1 MARSARLTRAD
12 ARYGGEQQRK
22 QQRRWTSLDDG
33 RRTQRRM
40 PGHAERP
47 DGLGRR
53 QRWPSLAFNPRV
65 RPCPPRARQHGHPR
79 RFTVSHGATGS
90 TPSLC
95 DRRFAGG
102 GHLLCKQV
110 IDFCQEDLHAIC
122 TSSAS
127 LLHTGEL
134 LSWATRTQGPG
145 VLMTARSRRRD
156 NDRPVPPV
164 PGALGLPTAPARR
177 PARRRGAR
185 VARTLRTCWWPRFLV
200 TGALVVVVGATLVS
214 GAAAPWVIFAGAAI
228 IFISLS
234 WSLSMSPADY
244 RREAPMPPGSSR
256 CGVTATMSEGRR
268 SWASAASAC
277 SSSASIAR
285 S

>member
-1 MARSARLTRAD
+1 MTLRA
-12 ARYGGEQQRK
+12 ETSPTV
-22 QQRRWTSLDDG
+22 RR
-33 RRTQRRM
+33 
-40 PGHAERP
+40 PG
-47 DGLGRR
+47 
-53 QRWPSLAFNPRV
+53 S
-65 RPCPPRARQHGHPR
+65 CPPRARQQGHSR
-79 RFTVSHGATGS
+79 RFTVSHGANGS
-90 TPSLC
+90 ALELC
-95 DRRFAGG
+95 CRRSAGR

-134 LSWATRTQGPG
+134 PCWATRSQGPG

-156 NDRPVPPV
+156 NDGPVPPV
-164 PGALGLPTAPARR
+164 PGALGLPAAPARR

-185 VARTLRTCWWPRFLV
+185 VARTLRTRWWPRFLV
-200 TGALVVVVGATLVS
+200 TGVLVVVIGATLVS

-244 RREAPMPPGSSR
+244 RREAPMPPGAP
-256 CGVTATMSEGRR
+256 GAE
-268 SWASAASAC
+268 
-277 SSSASIAR
+277 
-285 S
+285 